1 MLLPIVLALA
11 FYQQAAPKPEVLFW
25 PHGVSPLGA
34 EHKDVFDNHLLEV
47 SHRDKSGNVE
57 VHLTKTDVMVI
68 QSGTATLVY
77 GGEGVGM
84 HPTAPN
90 ELQGTSIKGGQQ
102 RRVEPGDVIHI
113 PTAVP
118 HQFLLAPGETIT
130 YLVVKVVDPPPPTA
144 KNLEPLREK
153 STASLHIDNLLPPLL
168 KSTLISV
175 NINQSI
181 HIEHVTYATQD
192 GQRIPAI
199 VYAPNHPTGKVPGLV
214 VVNGH
219 GGDKSSWYAVYTGLL
234 YATAGAV
241 VITYDPIGEFERST
255 TRGSEVGEHDKPQP
269 GLKDPARVG
278 GLMLEDVF
286 QSLRYAASRPDV
298 DPTRI
303 ALLGYSMGSFHALL
317 ASALAGPDVPK
328 IRALVLSGGGNL
340 DGPNEYWDNPGK
352 PNCQSGP
359 YKALNFLGDRAAV
372 LWALR
377 AQSGPSLVLNGTED
391 GLITKFNEQE
401 PFFNTLR
408 DHIAAV
414 TGSRT
419 NLPETVWYP
428 GVGHRASFMTREAAL
443 WLHHQLQFPNWSD
456 AQIAAFPTIR
466 AADWVAKTH
475 VRISKGY
482 DAEQKE
488 GGTLA
493 LDLNLPSLTREQLT
507 AVPVDL
513 WQKDPSP
520 YTLQGW
526 LPHAIAAEAAES
538 TAAASVQSTHP

>member
-1 MLLPIVLALA
+1 MLLPIFLALA
-11 FYQQAAPKPEVLFW
+11 FYQQTAPKPEVLFW
-25 PHGVSPLGA
+25 PHGVSPLGP

-47 SHRDKSGNVE
+47 SHREKSGNVE

-130 YLVVKVVDPPPPTA
+130 YLVVKVVDPPPTTA
-144 KNLEPLREK
+144 QNLEPPREK
-153 STASLHIDNLLPPLL
+153 STAALHIDVDLPSL
-168 KSTLISV
+168 SITTFGSE
-175 NINQSI
+175 NINQNI
-181 HIEHVTYATQD
+181 HIERVTFNTQF
-192 GQRIPAI
+192 GQWIPAI
-199 VYAPNHPTGKVPGLV
+199 VYVPNHPKARTPAIV

-219 GGDKSSWYAVYTGLL
+219 GGDKSSWYAAYTGML

-269 GLKDPARVG
+269 GLDHPELVG
-278 GLMLEDVF
+278 GLMIEDVL

-298 DPTRI
+298 DRTRI

-317 ASALAGPDVPK
+317 ASALTQTPV
-328 IRALVLSGGGNL
+328 RALVLSGGGNL
-340 DGPNEYWDNPGK
+340 DGPNEYWDNPNK

-359 YKALNFLGDRAAV
+359 YKALSFLGDRAAI

-377 AQSGPSLVLNGTED
+377 TQSGPTLVLNGTED

-414 TGSRT
+414 TGTRT

-443 WLHHQLQFPNWSD
+443 WLNHQLQFPNWTD
-456 AQIAAFPTIR
+456 AQIQAFPTIR

-493 LDLNLPSLTREQLT
+493 LDLNLPALTRDQLT
-507 AVPVDL
+507 VVPESK
-513 WQKDPSP
+513 WQHDRTR
-520 YTLQGW
+520 YTLESW
-526 LPHAIAAEAAES
+526 TSHAIA
-538 TAAASVQSTHP
+538 TQSK